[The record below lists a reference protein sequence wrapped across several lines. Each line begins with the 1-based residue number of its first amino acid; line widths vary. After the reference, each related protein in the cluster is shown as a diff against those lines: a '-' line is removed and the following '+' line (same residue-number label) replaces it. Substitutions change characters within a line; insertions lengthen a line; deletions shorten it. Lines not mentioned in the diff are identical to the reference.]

1 MVAELI
7 AGAVALW
14 EWIGKDFLKSQTLQQ
29 LDKGVQQA
37 WQRIRWA
44 DAVSAALTIKN
55 NML

>member
-7 AGAVALW
+7 AGAVTLW
-14 EWIGKDFLKSQTLQQ
+14 ELIGKDFLKSQTLQQ
-29 LDKGVQQA
+29 LDKGVQQT
-37 WQRIRWA
+37 WQRARWA